1 VTGCSRGI
9 LRAVLVLAAGTA
21 LMAGASSPPSLA
33 AAQTRSPLIDLSGST
48 DLQKQFN
55 NDRGHVRLVLL
66 LSPT

>member
-21 LMAGASSPPSLA
+21 LMAGASPPSLA
-33 AAQTRSPLIDLSGST
+33 AAQTGSPLIDLSGST

>member
-1 VTGCSRGI
+1 M
-9 LRAVLVLAAGTA
+9 LVLAAGTA

-33 AAQTRSPLIDLSGST
+33 AAQTGSPLNDLSGST

>member
-1 VTGCSRGI
+1 M
-9 LRAVLVLAAGTA
+9 LVLAAGTA
-21 LMAGASSPPSLA
+21 LMAAASSPPSLA
-33 AAQTRSPLIDLSGST
+33 AAQTESPLIDLSGST